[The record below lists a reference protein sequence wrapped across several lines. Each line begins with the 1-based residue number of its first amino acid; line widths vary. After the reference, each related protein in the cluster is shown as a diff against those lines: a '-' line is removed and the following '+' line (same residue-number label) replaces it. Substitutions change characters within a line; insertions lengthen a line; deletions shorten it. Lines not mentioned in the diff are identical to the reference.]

1 MRPAE
6 GGLRRELTRP
16 FGSGVL
22 MRMERVELA
31 ELKLLILESLGHAI
45 LHWMDSALEETS
57 S

>member
-1 MRPAE
+1 M